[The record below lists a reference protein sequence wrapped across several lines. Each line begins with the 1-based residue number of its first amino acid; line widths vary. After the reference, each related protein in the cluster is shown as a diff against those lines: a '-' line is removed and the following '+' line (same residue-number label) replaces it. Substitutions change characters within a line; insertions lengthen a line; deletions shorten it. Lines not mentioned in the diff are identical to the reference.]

1 VAETKFPFLK
11 KASDLAHADPLPD
24 DILEQLDT
32 ICKEAGETTP
42 EGRMIGILIG
52 SVYTRLN
59 NPD

>member
-1 VAETKFPFLK
+1 MAEEKFQFLM
-11 KASDLAHADPLPD
+11 KARAFVDKHPWPD
-24 DILEQLDT
+24 DIIEQLDA